1 MSYYR
6 ILLLIIVFFFL
17 GYQAHNYKFF
27 PINKFILNNFF
38 PESIQTPKKIFVVS
52 SNITERTEVSC
63 PNPEEALVIIG
74 FGQSNSA
81 NTVDYKSKIIPNNIF
96 NFYNGK
102 CYIAKDPLLGA
113 QGDKGSIWIPL
124 AKKLEY
130 LNKKIVLSTFGI
142 GGTKVNHWL
151 DKNNLFQFYK
161 DNLNSLKKIYKN
173 PDILIW
179 IQGESDIQTDI
190 NGFNSNLNTWI
201 NTLKKDLPST
211 IIYISGTSYC
221 KGASNHLIVKSQKEI
236 SDKLDVNYIGSTDK
250 FIGLKYRYDNC
261 HLNEKGMRKINQL
274 ILSSIKK
281 TYFEN

>member
-1 MSYYR
+1 MSYFK
-6 ILLLIIVFFFL
+6 IFLSFIIFFFL

-38 PESIQTPKKIFVVS
+38 PDNIQIPKKIFVVS
-52 SNITERTEVSC
+52 SNITEKTEVDC
-63 PNPEEALVIIG
+63 PKPEEALVIIG

-81 NTVDYKSKIIPNNIF
+81 NSVDYNSKSTSNNIF

-113 QGDKGSIWIPL
+113 EGDKGSIWIPL
-124 AKKLEY
+124 AQELEN

-179 IQGESDIQTDI
+179 IQGESDVLTQ
-190 NGFNSNLNTWI
+190 F
-201 NTLKKDLPST
+201 
-211 IIYISGTSYC
+211 
-221 KGASNHLIVKSQKEI
+221 
-236 SDKLDVNYIGSTDK
+236 
-250 FIGLKYRYDNC
+250 
-261 HLNEKGMRKINQL
+261 
-274 ILSSIKK
+274 
-281 TYFEN
+281 